1 MKIILVAAVAV
12 AALSGSAWAASDR
25 EEQCLG
31 DLLIN
36 CTKQVNLEGNRA
48 SEDVGAEVA
57 SSADS
62 RNDAGVNRAA
72 LNRQDVRDAD
82 APDDAGDN
90 RGKACD

>member
-36 CTKQVNLEGNRA
+36 CTK
-48 SEDVGAEVA
+48 
-57 SSADS
+57 
-62 RNDAGVNRAA
+62 
-72 LNRQDVRDAD
+72 
-82 APDDAGDN
+82 
-90 RGKACD
+90 

>member
-62 RNDAGVNRAA
+62 RNDA
-72 LNRQDVRDAD
+72 D
-82 APDDAGDN
+82 APDDTGDN
-90 RGKACD
+90 RARCVLSQQRAVGCHPLAPH